1 MPITAPSGQVQPS
14 QSSLSREQIEAAI
27 AKLVPMERVMIRL
40 LLLQYLNPTPDD
52 VSFMAR
58 ERAEPQMKA
67 GVKLPALPMNADHT
81 PILPKEW
88 ITAIELKVN
97 QYATQIREH
106 RTRMDLQTDFINDYL
121 EELQRETE
129 AIESMLTTDCGC
141 STEALEELR
150 SQARQTLISYA
161 LRKLAVRADKEAL
174 EEDAYLKE
182 RVGLEYQA
190 HLRRRDRFKKRL
202 EQVAQE
208 RQVSVFSSLSDEHLA
223 TIWGISKA
231 PILSRRVKAIQK
243 YLNALASVLNSQFAG
258 GEFAAAVNAGLGS
271 RMPGGSKN
279 EGIGTKS
286 LEAKE
291 DLWSKT
297 LLALPP
303 APLPNE
309 LKPCEHDGGGK
320 VLLGKLRGLATY
332 VMGEEDE
339 AKLWVRTIQC
349 LPCLLRLRAMQQEV
363 EGLEESAETVLER
376 VRARTAMPRKETIAG
391 PDTTPEKTDAEMV
404 AELQETLRPFIG
416 TDILPEGSAR
426 W

>member
-1 MPITAPSGQVQPS
+1 MPTTAPSGPAQS

-40 LLLQYLNPTPDD
+40 LMLQYLNPTHDD
-52 VSFMAR
+52 VSFMAQ

-67 GVKLPALPMNADHT
+67 GTKLRGFPMNADGT
-81 PILPKEW
+81 PLLPKEW
-88 ITAIELKVN
+88 IAAIELKVN
-97 QYATQIREH
+97 QYATQVREH
-106 RTRMDLQTDFINDYL
+106 RRRLDLQIDFINDYL
-121 EELQRETE
+121 GDLQRETE
-129 AIESMLTTDCGC
+129 AIESLLTTDCGC
-141 STEALEELR
+141 ATEALQELR
-150 SQARQTLISYA
+150 SQARQALISYA
-161 LRKLAVRADKEAL
+161 LRKLAVRAEKEAL

-182 RVGLEYQA
+182 RLGLEYQA

-202 EQVAQE
+202 EQIAQE

-223 TIWGISKA
+223 TIWGIAKA
-231 PILSRRVKAIQK
+231 PIMNRRVKAIQK

-279 EGIGTKS
+279 EGIGTKY

-309 LKPCEHDGGGK
+309 PKPCEHDGAGK
-320 VLLGKLRGLATY
+320 VLIGKLRSLATY

-339 AKLWVRTIQC
+339 AKLWIRTIQC
-349 LPCLLRLRAMQQEV
+349 LPCLVRLRTMQQEV
-363 EGLEESAETVLER
+363 AELGESSETVLQR
-376 VRARTAMPRKETIAG
+376 VRARTAMPRKETTEVPG
-391 PDTTPEKTDAEMV
+391 TTPEKTDADSV
-404 AELQETLRPFIG
+404 AHLEELLRPFIG